1 MKDKIALISRPKGY
15 DYFNNSRSKQNDV
28 LTHTKEE
35 CIAGVYAP
43 EYDRINNVLY
53 GPSMVVLGA
62 ISLWL
67 LRKSCSTN
75 TLSNL
80 FS

>member
-35 CIAGVYAP
+35 CIAGGSTP
-43 EYDRINNVLY
+43 RSMIRLITFCMVLVWWFWGPLAY
-53 GPSMVVLGA
+53 GYFENRVP
-62 ISLWL
+62 
-67 LRKSCSTN
+67 RTP
-75 TLSNL
+75 
-80 FS
+80 